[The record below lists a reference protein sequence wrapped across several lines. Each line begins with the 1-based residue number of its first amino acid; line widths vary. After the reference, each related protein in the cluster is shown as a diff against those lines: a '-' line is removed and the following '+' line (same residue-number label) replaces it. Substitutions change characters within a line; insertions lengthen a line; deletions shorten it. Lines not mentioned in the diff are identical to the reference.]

1 MQLECHNLVGHWRGD
16 TVELPLQTQLQGLV
30 VVVAGSVG
38 KLQDHL
44 LLPLAG
50 LDRLEQ
56 FIGFHQKMTRAAR
69 RIDQGEFFGVE
80 SFRCDRRQLGFHFIR
95 LFRGLDRV
103 LFVAF
108 ER

>member
-1 MQLECHNLVGHWRGD
+1 M
-16 TVELPLQTQLQGLV
+16 
-30 VVVAGSVG
+30 
-38 KLQDHL
+38 QDHL
-44 LLPLAG
+44 RLPLAG

-95 LFRGLDRV
+95 LLSGLDVV
-103 LFVAF
+103 LHLALD
-108 ER
+108 R